1 MSHSYQFS
9 HAITRKPSPEVVAGL
24 RAVDIGAPDFAL
36 MLQHH
41 SDYIAALRASG
52 AEVIELDPLPAYPD
66 SVFVE
71 DTALCL
77 PEGAVIMRPGA
88 PSRLGEAAEMA
99 PHLARLYRQTVQ
111 ISGADSFI
119 EGGDILVTGHE
130 VLVGRSA
137 RTNAAG
143 IAELA
148 ELISP
153 WGHRLREVITPK
165 GVLHFKTDC
174 SLLDADTVLATRR
187 LAASGCFEGYRVI
200 EVQSGEKARD
210 EDKYLNRRAEMWGET
225 LDQVAEVWHAL
236 KADGFDLSLL
246 NIGGGFPAFY
256 GQELDAPQTYAS
268 EVMRQIHVKF
278 GEIPSIMAEPG
289 RGLVAEAGAIAAEVL
304 LVSRKSDSELH
315 RWVYLDIGKF
325 SGLAE
330 TMDEAIRYQF
340 ITDRDHEPT
349 GACILA
355 GPSCDSADVL
365 YEKQPVQL
373 PLGLQSGDRIV
384 IRNCGAYTS
393 TYASVGFNGFPPLDV
408 IAI

>member
-1 MSHSYQFS
+1 MNAYVTGLSARENISVSRAESFILNHRFDRPTLVIDTE
-9 HAITRKPSPEVVAGL
+9 AVA
-24 RAVDIGAPDFAL
+24 R
-36 MLQHH
+36 Q
-41 SDYIAALRASG
+41 YAALAQGLGKARIHYAVKANPAAEILQTLVALGSNFDAASRPEIEMCLNAGADASRVSFGNTVKRPSDIAWAHEIGITHFAADSEEELYKLAQHAPG
-52 AEVIELDPLPAYPD
+52 AEVYIRLIVGSLHADWPLSRKFGCAFDKTPSLFRLAIELGLKPVGL
-66 SVFVE
+66 SFHV
-71 DTALCL
+71 
-77 PEGAVIMRPGA
+77 G
-88 PSRLGEAAEMA
+88 S
-99 PHLARLYRQTVQ
+99 QT
-111 ISGADSFI
+111 
-119 EGGDILVTGHE
+119 
-130 VLVGRSA
+130 
-137 RTNAAG
+137 
-143 IAELA
+143 
-148 ELISP
+148 
-153 WGHRLREVITPK
+153 
-165 GVLHFKTDC
+165 
-174 SLLDADTVLATRR
+174 
-187 LAASGCFEGYRVI
+187 
-200 EVQSGEKARD
+200 
-210 EDKYLNRRAEMWGET
+210 RRAEMWSET
-225 LDQVAEVWHAL
+225 LDQVAGVWHAL
-236 KADGFDLSLL
+236 KDECFELSLL

-256 GQELDAPQTYAS
+256 GQELDAPQNYAS
-268 EVMRQIHVKF
+268 DVMRQIHDKF
-278 GEIPSIMAEPG
+278 GDIPSIMAEPG

-393 TYASVGFNGFPPLDV
+393 TYSSVGFNGFPPLDV